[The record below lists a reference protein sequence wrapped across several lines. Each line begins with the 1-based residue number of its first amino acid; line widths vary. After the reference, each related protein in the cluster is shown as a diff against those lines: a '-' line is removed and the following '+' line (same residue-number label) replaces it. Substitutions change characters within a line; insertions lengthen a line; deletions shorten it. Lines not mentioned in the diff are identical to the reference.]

1 MRALALAALAAS
13 IPALAQDLAR
23 EPVRPLA
30 IQQRVDPSQVKIGQP
45 FTRTIAITHPLGH
58 RYELLVPADSAD
70 LEILD
75 HARHREDRADSAITT
90 FTLRMAAFALGK
102 LSLSP
107 LAFEVSTPE
116 GPRAFTSDPA
126 TVEVVATVA
135 EGGRDAA
142 ELRDIRPPEAVPVP
156 SYTMA
161 WILLGA
167 AAAAALTLLAW
178 RWWRRPRPAQA
189 ISAPP
194 RPLEVRTREAL
205 EALSRENLPSQ
216 GRIKEYYSRLSEIV
230 RGYVGER
237 YAVEALE
244 CTSSELLAALRQ
256 VAAPHLPREL
266 LAEFLS
272 ESDLVKFARAQRMP
286 DDCARALDFAYLLVA
301 RTSAPPPPPPSLR
314 PIDAAPRE
322 LS

>member
-1 MRALALAALAAS
+1 VRALALAALAAS

-30 IQQRVDPSQVKIGQP
+30 IQQRVEPSQVKIGQP
-45 FTRTIAITHPLGH
+45 FTRTIAITHPLAH

-75 HARHREDRADSAITT
+75 HSRHREDRGDRAITT

-126 TVEVVATVA
+126 TIDVVATVA
-135 EGGRDAA
+135 EGGRDA

-156 SYTMA
+156 NYTPA

-167 AAAAALTLLAW
+167 AAAAALALLAW
-178 RWWRRPRPAQA
+178 RWWRRARPAQA

-205 EALSRENLPSQ
+205 EALWRENLPSQ

-272 ESDLVKFARAQRMP
+272 ESDLVKFARARRTP
-286 DDCARALDFAYLLVA
+286 DDCARALDFACLLLQ
-301 RTSAPPPPPPSLR
+301 RTSAPPPPPPSPR